1 MMEKIININIFFK
14 IYLALLQEKT
24 KKGVIKMTKK
34 EIENVA
40 SDEIQR
46 QITDGILI
54 KNYDE
59 GVIEFTEKQLEQT
72 LEEFAENGW
81 DSEEQKIIKE
91 CFESYEFEEEE
102 PEFFEFKTEGGG
114 VDWYESGYTINTHFE
129 MKKVGGK

>member
-1 MMEKIININIFFK
+1 MIER
-14 IYLALLQEKT
+14 
-24 KKGVIKMTKK
+24 K
-34 EIENVA
+34 EIENVV

-46 QITDGILI
+46 QIANGTLA

-72 LEEFAENGW
+72 LEEFAKNGW
-81 DSEEQKIIKE
+81 DPEEQKVIKE

-102 PEFFEFKTEGGG
+102 EVSAPYKDCNGGI
-114 VDWYESGYTINTHFE
+114 DWYDTGETRINYFE

>member
-1 MMEKIININIFFK
+1 
-14 IYLALLQEKT
+14 
-24 KKGVIKMTKK
+24 MTELK
-34 EIENVA
+34 EIKDVV

-46 QITDGILI
+46 QISNGTLI

-59 GVIEFTEKQLEQT
+59 DTIEFTDEQLEKT

-81 DSEEQKIIKE
+81 DSEEQKVIKD

-114 VDWYESGYTINTHFE
+114 VDWYESGYTINTRFE
-129 MKKVGGK
+129 MKKVEGK

>member
-1 MMEKIININIFFK
+1 MIE
-14 IYLALLQEKT
+14 L
-24 KKGVIKMTKK
+24 K
-34 EIENVA
+34 EIKDIV

-46 QITDGILI
+46 QIADGILV

-59 GVIEFTEKQLEQT
+59 GVVEFTDKQLEQT

-81 DSEEQKIIKE
+81 DSEEQKVIKD

-129 MKKVGGK
+129 MKKVGGKENEA

>member
-1 MMEKIININIFFK
+1 MTE
-14 IYLALLQEKT
+14 LEE
-24 KKGVIKMTKK
+24 IKD
-34 EIENVA
+34 IV

-46 QITDGILI
+46 QIADGTFV

-59 GVIEFTEKQLEQT
+59 GTIEFTDEQLEET
-72 LEEFAENGW
+72 LQEFAENGW
-81 DSEEQKIIKE
+81 DSEEQKVIKE

-114 VDWYESGYTINTHFE
+114 VDWYESGYIINTHFE

>member
-1 MMEKIININIFFK
+1 MIER
-14 IYLALLQEKT
+14 
-24 KKGVIKMTKK
+24 K
-34 EIENVA
+34 EIENVV

-46 QITDGILI
+46 KISNGTFV

-59 GVIEFTEKQLEQT
+59 GTIEFTDEQLEQT

-81 DSEEQKIIKE
+81 DSEEQKVIKE

-114 VDWYESGYTINTHFE
+114 VDWYESGDTINTHFK
-129 MKKVGGK
+129 MKKGGSKENEA